1 MSNSKINPRRKP
13 ATQEDVNRA
22 WGEGVIEGIRC
33 MEAITL
39 NCLCD
44 KYAAQVDVGQFWS
57 DLNKLSESYA
67 EGRFTIPDIRNMLK
81 EEYRV
86 LLLAGPSKAIYNN
99 RRKK

>member
-1 MSNSKINPRRKP
+1 MANKINPRRKP

-44 KYAAQVDVGQFWS
+44 KYADQVDVEQFWN
-57 DLNKLSESYA
+57 DLNKLSESFA
-67 EGRFTIPDIRNMLK
+67 EGRFTIPDIRNTLK
-81 EEYRV
+81 EEYKV
-86 LLLAGPSKAIYNN
+86 LLLTGPSKAIYNT

>member
-1 MSNSKINPRRKP
+1 MANKINPRRKP
-13 ATQEDVNRA
+13 ATEADVNRA

-44 KYAAQVDVGQFWS
+44 KYADQLDIEAFWD
-57 DLNKLSESYA
+57 DLNKLCESYS
-67 EGRFTIPDIRNMLK
+67 EGRFTLADIRNMLK
-81 EEYRV
+81 EEYKI
-86 LLLAGPSKAIYNN
+86 LLLTGPSKAIYNK

>member
-1 MSNSKINPRRKP
+1 MANKINPRRKP
-13 ATQEDVNRA
+13 ATHEDVNRA

-44 KYAAQVDVGQFWS
+44 KYADQVDVGQFWS

-67 EGRFTIPDIRNMLK
+67 EGRFTLADIRTMLK
-81 EEYRV
+81 EEYKV
-86 LLLAGPSKAIYNN
+86 LLLAGPSKAIYNR
-99 RRKK
+99 RRK

>member
-44 KYAAQVDVGQFWS
+44 KYADQVDVAQFWN

>member
-1 MSNSKINPRRKP
+1 MANKINPRRKP

-33 MEAITL
+33 MEAIVL

-44 KYAAQVDVGQFWS
+44 KYADDVDVEQFWS
-57 DLNKLSESYA
+57 DLNKLSESFA

-81 EEYRV
+81 EEYKV
-86 LLLAGPSKAIYNN
+86 LLLAGPSKAIYA
-99 RRKK
+99 KKKK

>member
-1 MSNSKINPRRKP
+1 MANKINPRRKP
-13 ATQEDVNRA
+13 ATREDVNRA

-44 KYAAQVDVGQFWS
+44 KYADQVDVGQFWS

-67 EGRFTIPDIRNMLK
+67 EGRFTLADIRTMLK
-81 EEYRV
+81 EEYKV
-86 LLLAGPSKAIYNN
+86 LLLAGPSKAIYNK
-99 RRKK
+99 RRKS

>member
-1 MSNSKINPRRKP
+1 MANKINPRRKP

-44 KYAAQVDVGQFWS
+44 KYADQVDVGQFWS

-67 EGRFTIPDIRNMLK
+67 ESRFTLADIRTMLK
-81 EEYRV
+81 EEYKV
-86 LLLAGPSKAIYNN
+86 LLLAGPSKAIYNK
-99 RRKK
+99 RRKS

>member
-1 MSNSKINPRRKP
+1 MPKINPRRKP

-33 MEAITL
+33 MEAIVL

-44 KYAAQVDVGQFWS
+44 KYADQVDVGQFWG
-57 DLNKLSESYA
+57 DLNKLCESYA

-81 EEYRV
+81 EEYQV
-86 LLLAGPSKAIYNN
+86 LLLAGPSKAIY
-99 RRKK
+99 RVRKK